1 MRILAGRSISRRRLL
16 RGVGAGI
23 ALPLLDAMMP
33 AGRALAQ
40 AANTP
45 PRRFGAI
52 FVPHGERPGFWTP
65 ATVGSDIEL
74 STILAPLAPYRD
86 ELTVVSQL
94 ANPVSGHGVSVA
106 SWLTGSV
113 PKRTTAEDV
122 QAGPSVDQ
130 VIAQHI
136 GGDTVF
142 RSLEVAIEDYAGYI
156 GGCDPAYACVY
167 SNTLSWASATEPLP
181 METNPRALFER
192 LFGRPGTAAQRRERL
207 ATGRSILDAVG
218 GDVAALQRDVGA
230 QDRARLEDYLDN
242 VRAAEQ
248 QIERAERQAAIEIE
262 IPDAPIGIPTL
273 FADHVAVQ
281 FELLTLAWAADM
293 TRVFTFMLSRD
304 ITQRTYPEIGITE
317 PHHAM
322 SHHQGNQ
329 EMQENL
335 VKLNVYHMTLFEKF
349 LAGLKMTPDGDG
361 SLLDHSMLL
370 WGSGMSESNNHERTD
385 LPTLL
390 VGGFNGRGSRHIA
403 TAPETPIANMM
414 LALSRHYGVELDS
427 YGISTGS
434 VDLVNG

>member
-1 MRILAGRSISRRRLL
+1 
-16 RGVGAGI
+16 
-23 ALPLLDAMMP
+23 
-33 AGRALAQ
+33 
-40 AANTP
+40 
-45 PRRFGAI
+45 
-52 FVPHGERPGFWTP
+52 
-65 ATVGSDIEL
+65 
-74 STILAPLAPYRD
+74 
-86 ELTVVSQL
+86 
-94 ANPVSGHGVSVA
+94 
-106 SWLTGSV
+106 
-113 PKRTTAEDV
+113 
-122 QAGPSVDQ
+122 
-130 VIAQHI
+130 
-136 GGDTVF
+136 
-142 RSLEVAIEDYAGYI
+142 
-156 GGCDPAYACVY
+156 
-167 SNTLSWASATEPLP
+167 
-181 METNPRALFER
+181 
-192 LFGRPGTAAQRRERL
+192 
-207 ATGRSILDAVG
+207 
-218 GDVAALQRDVGA
+218 
-230 QDRARLEDYLDN
+230 
-242 VRAAEQ
+242 
-248 QIERAERQAAIEIE
+248 
-262 IPDAPIGIPTL
+262 
-273 FADHVAVQ
+273 
-281 FELLTLAWAADM
+281 M